1 MKKWFK
7 SASFRL
13 TMALMLMHSLLST
26 GDGLVSAD
34 NENITSSN
42 EYQWVVGPSTV
53 SLDGKASLELP
64 ANFSFLSKTDTQR
77 SMLDTGNQPNGNEIG
92 SMYSNDPMGSWSVI
106 FEYVQSGHIHDDDEN
121 QLDAHELLSNYIRW
135 EVEHNRDA
143 TEENELHVTGWE
155 VEPEYS
161 PSSHQL
167 IYALGFKDSYE
178 QALVNYNVNLL
189 TREGYITAIL
199 VTQKANLEQSRAAF
213 EETVLQHLTVN
224 PGYKYEDYNDKT
236 DQTSRLGL
244 NSLVLGGIPFTAE
257 DEGIWSFLK
266 HRWYW
271 GLIGLILLFSWVRYQ
286 QKRDALH
293 QEETQYPVTREY
305 NYEEHEQQHSAEQ
318 NELTYYRSSD
328 TRSKT
333 DNT

>member
-1 MKKWFK
+1 
-7 SASFRL
+7 
-13 TMALMLMHSLLST
+13 MALVLMHYLLST
-26 GDGLVSAD
+26 GGGLVSAD
-34 NENITSSN
+34 NENTTSSH
-42 EYQWVVGPSTV
+42 EYQWVDGPNTV
-53 SLDGKASLELP
+53 SLDGKASLKLP
-64 ANFSFLSKTDTQR
+64 ANYSFLSKTDTQR

-143 TEENELHVTGWE
+143 TRENELHVTGWE
-155 VEPEYS
+155 VEPEYN

-199 VTQKANLEQSRAAF
+199 VTEKANLEQNRAAF
-213 EETVLQHLTVN
+213 EDTVLQHLTVN
-224 PGYKYEDYNDKT
+224 PGYKYDDYNNKT

-257 DEGIWSFLK
+257 DEGVWRFLK
-266 HRWYW
+266 QRWYW

-305 NYEEHEQQHSAEQ
+305 NDEEHEQQHSAEQ